1 LSEAVTSGLPLSRR
15 AGVLLM
21 VFTLISC
28 RHEQPKTVLARV
40 ADAELTPDVA
50 KEHIDTLR
58 GSAESQLQLY
68 ISSWINKELVYQ
80 EAKRKGIENSEEF
93 LNKFRETKQQVANQI
108 FLDGYLAGD
117 TASVNDSTLK
127 EYFGK
132 HSTEF
137 FVHENMM
144 KLNIVLFAN
153 RERASTFSANI
164 SQRGNWDLN
173 IKKLFMD
180 SSAVSGSVTVMPAQY
195 YSQHTLYPAE
205 LWKVASTL
213 SVNDVSFPVKTS
225 GGYAVLQATAA
236 VQEGKPA
243 EYEIVRD
250 EVRERMIMERR
261 RLKYEELLGTLRKR
275 YNVELSTGSHPQ
287 PDSIQS
293 RVHE

>member
-1 LSEAVTSGLPLSRR
+1 
-15 AGVLLM
+15 M
-21 VFTLISC
+21 VFTLASC
-28 RHEQPKTVLARV
+28 RHEQPRTILARV
-40 ADAELTPDVA
+40 ADAELTPDAA

-93 LNKFRETKQQVANQI
+93 LNKFRETKQQIANQV
-108 FLDGYLAGD
+108 FLEEYLAGD

-132 HSTEF
+132 HGTEF

-144 KLNIVLFAN
+144 KLNVVLFAN
-153 RERASTFSANI
+153 RERASAFSANI

-173 IKKLFMD
+173 VKKLLMD
-180 SSAVSGSVTVMPAQY
+180 STTISGSVTVMPAQY

-213 SVNDVSFPVKTS
+213 TVNDVSFPVKTS
-225 GGYAVLQATAA
+225 GGYAVLQATAV

-275 YNVELSTGSHPQ
+275 YNVELSTGSHSQ